1 MPGVSDSS
9 PLLYLALLG
18 DLNLLP
24 SLFGNISIPQAV
36 WQELVID
43 GCGRPGASE
52 AEKARGD
59 WLAVRTVSNRDEV
72 AELTSQ
78 RLELGETEA
87 IVLAEESNVRTVF
100 MDDEMAVRKARSRGL
115 IVVRTRAIYIAA
127 KEYDWLE
134 VGRVAAPAMASCLP
148 Q

>member
-52 AEKARGD
+52 AEKAYDTFFHASWSRLRGQ
-59 WLAVRTVSNRDEV
+59 AYV
-72 AELTSQ
+72 LTGSHEQ
-78 RLELGETEA
+78 AQDLTQEA
-87 IVLAEESNVRTVF
+87 FI
-100 MDDEMAVRKARSRGL
+100 KAQQENEALFKS
-115 IVVRTRAIYIAA
+115 
-127 KEYDWLE
+127 
-134 VGRVAAPAMASCLP
+134 S
-148 Q
+148 